1 MTGRRRGGD
10 CAGRRYRSRSVL
22 CCVWDLCCTAVQV
35 VSSGREM
42 TVVLVS
48 DVSIA
53 SRGFRASWDTE
64 PAAQCGGRL
73 EQTAGVIAPPR

>member
-1 MTGRRRGGD
+1 MLSYW
-10 CAGRRYRSRSVL
+10 C
-22 CCVWDLCCTAVQV
+22 LCCTAVQV

-73 EQTAGVIAPPR
+73 EQTAGVIAPPRYFLLVELWLRL